1 MGSFNWEFDMRQKL
15 LLVIAVF
22 FGIVAFALTFLQIN
36 EAKKRIAGSAVEKR
50 LIKLSHDVAM
60 GEVLAKKDITVWV
73 VKRMR
78 KERQN
83 PREILWSQYRQVIGR
98 KLETSM
104 RKGSVLQWD
113 DLAQASQ
120 RHSGLAGYMPADMRA
135 VTISVD
141 STSSVN
147 NMIKPGDQVDIIGTF
162 RFPEMRGDR
171 SLDTLT
177 MTILQSVTILAC
189 GDDYGK
195 YRYSVK
201 PTRRRGYNTVT
212 LALYPEEVD
221 MIIFA
226 SQKGRLTFT
235 LRNYDETKII
245 HDLPSINFKYLEKNI
260 AKFNRERER
269 RRQLR

>member
-1 MGSFNWEFDMRQKL
+1 MRQKL
-15 LLVIAVF
+15 LLVVAVF
-22 FGIVAFALTFLQIN
+22 FGVVAFALTFLQIN
-36 EAKKRIAGSAVEKR
+36 EAKRKIAGSAVEKR
-50 LIKLSHDVAM
+50 LVKLTRDVA
-60 GEVLAKKDITVWV
+60 GSEVLAKKDITMLV
-73 VKRMR
+73 VKRLR

-83 PREILWSQYRQVIGR
+83 PREILWSQYKLLIGR

-104 RKGSVLQWD
+104 RKNSVLQWD

-120 RHSGLAGYMPADMRA
+120 RRSGLAGYMPADVRA

-147 NMIKPGDQVDIIGTF
+147 NMIKPGDQVDIVGTF

-189 GDDYGK
+189 GSDYGK
-195 YRYSVK
+195 YSYNIK
-201 PTRRRGYNTVT
+201 PTRSRGYNTVT

-269 RRQLR
+269 RRQLQ

>member
-1 MGSFNWEFDMRQKL
+1 MRQKL
-15 LLVIAVF
+15 LLVVAVF

-36 EAKKRIAGSAVEKR
+36 EAKRRIEGSAVELRLVKLTHDIVEGEVIKKADIAIEVKKR
-50 LIKLSHDVAM
+50 L
-60 GEVLAKKDITVWV
+60 
-73 VKRMR
+73 R

-83 PREILWSQYRQVIGR
+83 PRQILWSQHKLLIGR
-98 KLETSM
+98 KMDNTM

-120 RHSGLAGYMPADMRA
+120 RRSGLAGYMPTDTRA

-171 SLDTLT
+171 SLDTMT
-177 MTILQSVTILAC
+177 MTILQCVTILAC
-189 GDDYGK
+189 GSDYGK
-195 YRYSVK
+195 YSYSVK
-201 PTRRRGYNTVT
+201 PNQRRGYNTVT

-235 LRNYDETKII
+235 LRNYDQTKII

-260 AKFNRERER
+260 SKFNRDREER
-269 RRQLR
+269 RQSR

>member
-1 MGSFNWEFDMRQKL
+1 MRQKL

-36 EAKKRIAGSAVEKR
+36 KAKRDITGSAVEKR
-50 LIKLSHDVAM
+50 LVRLTRDVAG
-60 GEVLAKKDITVWV
+60 GEVLTKKDITMLTI
-73 VKRMR
+73 KRLR

-83 PREILWSQYRQVIGR
+83 SREIIWTQYKLVIGR

-104 RKGSVLQWD
+104 RKNSILQWD

-120 RHSGLAGYMPADMRA
+120 RRSGLAGYMPADMRA

-177 MTILQSVTILAC
+177 MNILQCVTIIAC
-189 GDDYGK
+189 GSDYGK
-195 YRYSVK
+195 YSYNTK
-201 PTRRRGYNTVT
+201 PTRSRGYNTLT

-245 HDLPSINFKYLEKNI
+245 HDLPSINFKYFSN
-260 AKFNRERER
+260 
-269 RRQLR
+269 